1 MPRMGLRWQIFLFT
15 VFPVLLV
22 TATTGL
28 YVVHNY
34 HVELALSQQRQLE
47 RHARVLARIAAPALL
62 DNRSQELQQL
72 LNSAVDRDLHGARL
86 LAGDGQVLFSTGE
99 TRAHNSDHLLR
110 WPIYRY
116 SHTAQTLPDGS
127 GAPLL
132 GWIELTASAQAAGQY
147 RYQTVAASLVWILLA
162 LLAAVFLGG
171 RLYRHM
177 SERLQALKAAL
188 AGLDSHDWSARI
200 PTSDNSDWQSLTSV
214 INELA
219 HRTQQQ
225 LHELRN
231 QIEHSHQNLQSTL
244 ESLELSNIELD
255 AARGEALS
263 ASQAKSAF
271 LANTSHEVR
280 TPLTGILGFCRVL
293 QQSESNPRKLEYL
306 NTIEH
311 SAQHLLGILNDIL
324 DLSKIEAG
332 KFSLDNK
339 TFELRPPMEE
349 SVSLFAHQAA
359 EKNIELI
366 IDADENLPRWVVGD
380 PLRLKQIVTNLVS
393 NAVKFTDS
401 GQILV
406 TLDSTP
412 QGDSD
417 TNLTVRVSDTG
428 VGIEHAQQGQLFES
442 FSRLDGAES
451 RAGTGLGL
459 AIVKKLADAMG
470 AALSLESSPGRG
482 STFQLSLQLPRA
494 DCDETLAHVRR
505 GRVLLW
511 DQNPDSQRA
520 LTRLLRPRGF
530 EVRCFTQLES
540 LLSQADR
547 ESRLLL
553 NLRDNAEYPQVRRLL
568 GPRQDVIFLVPTLDA
583 ELFGSDAS
591 VLQKPPRESRLLHA
605 LQHEAH
611 YPSDKTPPPPTAR
624 RVLAVD
630 DNANSRLLLKVL
642 LEAAGATPELS
653 MDGRDALSKCA
664 HTHYPLII
672 LDLQMPS
679 LGGSE
684 VAAELRRNPLNHN
697 SYLVALTAHSNRDS
711 VEPEALRH
719 FDRFLS
725 KPVSP
730 EQLRELLLVSG
741 ESASRTTSPVSLR
754 ESLTKSNGLP
764 ELARRLLEKFLDS
777 LDDSLREWRAANEQ
791 RDLPEITSLA
801 HQLEGACAYIGTPR
815 IQTAVQQLQ
824 AALRRDPGWCD
835 SVDEEVAAVIVEMDL
850 LRGWRD
856 HHDLETLFSK
866 DDSPAAAES
875 GQLTTD

>member
-28 YVVHNY
+28 YVAHNY

-47 RHARVLARIAAPALL
+47 RHARVLTRMAAPALL
-62 DNRSQELQQL
+62 GDRRQELQQL
-72 LNSAVDRDLHGARL
+72 LDSAVDRELHGARL
-86 LAGDGQVLFSTGE
+86 LANDGQVLFSAGATH
-99 TRAHNSDHLLR
+99 TPDSKQLR

-116 SHTAQTLPDGS
+116 SHTAQPLPDS
-127 GAPLL
+127 DSAPIL
-132 GWIELTASAQAAGQY
+132 GWIELTASPQAIGQY
-147 RYQTVAASLVWILLA
+147 RYQTVAASLVWVLFA

-177 SERLQALKAAL
+177 SERLQVLKTAL

-200 PTSDNSDWQSLTSV
+200 PASDNSDWQSLTSV

-225 LHELRN
+225 LHDLRN
-231 QIEHSHQNLQSTL
+231 QIEHSHQDLQSTL
-244 ESLELSNIELD
+244 ESLELSNIELES
-255 AARGEALS
+255 ARGEALS

-339 TFELRPPMEE
+339 TFELRPLIEE

-359 EKNIELI
+359 EKSIELI
-366 IDADENLPRWVVGD
+366 IDADENLPRWVIGD

-401 GQILV
+401 GQVLV
-406 TLDSTP
+406 TLDAPLKSHTV
-412 QGDSD
+412 
-417 TNLTVRVSDTG
+417 TNLIVRISDTG
-428 VGIEHAQQGQLFES
+428 VGIEHEQQGQLFEA

-470 AALSLESSPGRG
+470 ATLTLKSCPGRG
-482 STFQLSLQLPRA
+482 STFQLSLELARA
-494 DCDETLAHVRR
+494 ACDEPLAHNRC
-505 GRVLLW
+505 GSVLLW
-511 DQNPDSQRA
+511 DRNTDSQRA
-520 LTRLLRPRGF
+520 LTRLLQPRGF
-530 EVRCFTQLES
+530 QVRCFTELES
-540 LLSQADR
+540 LLNQANS

-553 NLRDNAEYPQVRRLL
+553 SLRDNAEYPMVRRLL
-568 GPRQDVIFLVPTLDA
+568 GPRQKATFLVPTLDG
-583 ELFGSDAS
+583 ELFGSDAD
-591 VLQKPPRESRLLHA
+591 VLQKPPRESRLLQA
-605 LQHEAH
+605 LQHEAPQ
-611 YPSDKTPPPPTAR
+611 PSNKMPPTPRAR

-630 DNANSRLLLKVL
+630 DNANSRLLLKLL

-653 MDGRDALSKCA
+653 SDGRDALSKCA

-672 LDLQMPS
+672 LDLQMPN

-684 VAAELRRNPLNHN
+684 VAAELRRNPLNHD

-741 ESASRTTSPVSLR
+741 ESASRATSPVSLR
-754 ESLTKSNGLP
+754 ECLTKSNGLP

-791 RDLPEITSLA
+791 RDLPIITSLA
-801 HQLEGACAYIGTPR
+801 HQLEGACAYVGTPR
-815 IQTAVQQLQ
+815 LQTTVRQLQ
-824 AALRRDPGWCD
+824 AALRRDTGWCGF
-835 SVDEEVAAVIVEMDL
+835 VEQEVAAVIVEMGL

-856 HHDLETLFSK
+856 HHDIETLFSG
-866 DDSPAAAES
+866 DDNPAMVES
-875 GQLTTD
+875 GQLPTD